1 MKKESQTFLRPI
13 KVDRNLYQMETLVVT
28 GKTVERSVSEEPN
41 YLPIIIKK
49 IEQRYVQEQFN
60 D

>member
-13 KVDRNLYQMETLVVT
+13 KVDRNLYRMETLVVT
-28 GKTVERSVSEEPN
+28 GKTVERSISEEPN

-49 IEQRYVQEQFN
+49 IEQRYVQEQFE
-60 D
+60 

>member
-13 KVDRNLYQMETLVVT
+13 KVDRNLYRMETLVVT
-28 GKTVERSVSEEPN
+28 GKTVERTVSEEPN

-49 IEQRYVQEQFN
+49 IEQRYVQEQFE
-60 D
+60 